1 MGALRR
7 NEELMCNWTIT
18 ARVVTLLLSWVL
30 FVSVIP
36 QSFGQALDAGSVS
49 GVYFQIRGLDVSGNP
64 IDKLINRFG
73 FTCLD
78 DLRQFS
84 GDLCRVEREVAA
96 FVNSLPHNRR
106 EMTEALTALGA
117 TCAGSPEKPIDCVYR
132 KRVRTLGWITGE
144 PSPRWIAE
152 DVFVFQIT
160 ADHEDEPFEAKVQLT
175 RTTEK

>member
-1 MGALRR
+1 MGD
-7 NEELMCNWTIT
+7 WTIT
-18 ARVVTLLLSWVL
+18 ARVVTVLLTWLL

-36 QSFGQALDAGSVS
+36 QSFGQAQLDAGSVS

-73 FTCLD
+73 FNCLD

-84 GDLCRVEREVAA
+84 GGLCRVEREVAA

-175 RTTEK
+175 RTEERIK